1 MHLTRLAH
9 QHPDKPAV
17 VTAATGETVTYRQL
31 DEASVRLSRLLADH
45 GLGFGE
51 HVALLFENTAAYLTA
66 AWGCQR
72 SGLYWTPVNHHLT
85 AAEAAYI
92 VRDCGAR
99 ALIVSAGLADLAR
112 DVAAL
117 VPELEVRFAA
127 GGTVPGFEEL
137 EPACAGY
144 PAEPLEG
151 EREGYYMFYSS
162 GTTGRP
168 KGIMPE
174 LIGEAFGSGLRIDR
188 TLPLMFGFGPDSVY
202 LCPAP
207 LYHAAPT
214 GWTLG
219 TIRNGGT
226 VVLMDRFD
234 PERTLR
240 TIEQYR
246 VTHAQF
252 VPTMLIRM
260 LKLPPEARKLHDTGS
275 LRAVV
280 HAAAPCPVEVKR
292 QVIEWLGPIVH
303 EYYSGSEG
311 NCFFLIDSEQW
322 LAHPGSVGRAA
333 VGRVLVLDDGGTE
346 LPTGEVGTVWFE
358 GGSDFSYHN
367 DPEKTS
373 RAHDDRGRSTLGD
386 LGRLDEE
393 GYLYL
398 VDRRVDLILSGG
410 VNIYPQEVENILVLH
425 PEVADAA
432 VVGAP
437 DPEMGQR
444 VRAVV
449 QPADPA
455 AAGPEFEARL
465 IAYCREHLARYKC
478 PRTVEFT
485 AELPRTPTGKLLRR
499 VLLETCEAADPGVAP
514 FN

>member
-1 MHLTRLAH
+1 MHLTRLAQ

-31 DEASVRLSRLLADH
+31 DEASVRLSRLLADR
-45 GLGFGE
+45 GLGFSD

-85 AAEAAYI
+85 AEEAAYI

-112 DVAAL
+112 EVVAL
-117 VPELEVRFAA
+117 VPDLEVRFAA

-137 EPACAGY
+137 EPACADF
-144 PAEPLEG
+144 PAEPPEG

-174 LIGEAFGSGLRIDR
+174 LIGEAFGGGLRIDH

-234 PERTLR
+234 PEQTLQ
-240 TIEQYR
+240 TIEQYQ

-260 LKLPPEARKLHDTGS
+260 LKLPPEVRKRYDTGS

-280 HAAAPCPVEVKR
+280 HAAAPCPVEVKH
-292 QVIEWLGPIVH
+292 QVIDWLGPIVH

-311 NCFFLIDSEQW
+311 NCFFLINSEQW
-322 LAHPGSVGRAA
+322 LAHPGSVGRPAL
-333 VGRVLVLDDGGTE
+333 GRALVLDDAGTE
-346 LPTGEVGTVWFE
+346 LPIGEVGTVWFE

-373 RAHDDRGRSTLGD
+373 RAHDGRGRSTLGD

-398 VDRRVDLILSGG
+398 VDRRMDLILSGG
-410 VNIYPQEVENILVLH
+410 VNVYPQEIENILVLH

-455 AAGPEFEARL
+455 AAGPELEARL
-465 IAYCREHLARYKC
+465 IAHCREHLARYKC

-485 AELPRTPTGKLLRR
+485 AEVPRTPTGKLLRR
-499 VLLETCEAADPGVAP
+499 VLLETSEAAGPGAP
-514 FN
+514 SFK